1 MIFVVLG
8 IWLVVCV
15 GIPYGTMRFM
25 SRKEPNPKD
34 VDLEEIYT
42 EIVEGYRSPLVAMS
56 RLSRAVQRWQ
66 RANPDTALH
75 LRHKAAIR
83 RGVPP
88 VAFEDELG
96 PVTRKG
102 WRPSRKIGR
111 TLGYFRSVTPPREYL
126 MASNFAAGW
135 NPNVVG
141 SPAPMI
147 GPPVGQS
154 MNDGRDIGFDVFS
167 WHQQGLISTPSA
179 FVFSTPGKGKST
191 SMRVFLEGHI
201 IQGHGVIIPSDS
213 KNEYSKMTE
222 MFGGQVI
229 RIGHGLGH
237 LNPLDPGALGSIIPE
252 LRAAMTEE
260 NKEMMSAFILRA
272 QKETHAAQRRMVE
285 TLISIGRK
293 SPLQDFESAAIATA
307 LEDLYAHD
315 QAWVTPP
322 TISDLID
329 RLAEGSEALYHTVV
343 VTGAEEYHQLMSPL
357 LRSLY
362 ALLNGVTGEIFAGQ
376 TTTPIN
382 VDAPVICIDMS
393 VFDDGDTDVKAAVI
407 MSCWSAALG
416 AATAAKL
423 LADAGLREQKVFVL
437 SLDELWAVL
446 AAAPAMT
453 LHVDAMLRLLRTLG
467 MVVYLITH
475 GSKDLEALPT
485 EEDRN
490 RAMGFIERAGVVLCG
505 GVPAS
510 ELDLLES
517 RLPFN
522 QAERAE
528 IISWNESGAL
538 QRERGKARRLAP
550 GVGRFML
557 KASKSSAAGI
567 PFRTI
572 LTPTEGEFGI
582 HDTDGA
588 FRDAWAKVEQ
598 KAESHAGQ

>member
-1 MIFVVLG
+1 MTFVLLGLWLVCFVVIPCG
-8 IWLVVCV
+8 VVLF
-15 GIPYGTMRFM
+15 R
-25 SRKEPNPKD
+25 SRKEPHPKK
-34 VDLEEIYT
+34 VDLEEIYR
-42 EIVEGYRSPLVAMS
+42 EIVEGYRPPLVAMG
-56 RLSRAVQRWQ
+56 RLNRAVQRWQ
-66 RANPDTALH
+66 RTNPETALH
-75 LRHKAAIR
+75 IRHKAAIR

-88 VAFEDELG
+88 VVFEDELG

-111 TLGYFRSVTPPREYL
+111 TLGFFRSVTPPREYL

-147 GPPVGQS
+147 GPPVGRS

-252 LRAAMTEE
+252 LKAAMTEE
-260 NKEMMSAFILRA
+260 NKDMMSSFILRA
-272 QKETHAAQRRMVE
+272 QKETHAAQRRMIE
-285 TLISIGRK
+285 TLVGIGRK
-293 SPLQDFESAAIATA
+293 SQLQDFESAAIATA
-307 LEDLYAHD
+307 LEDLYADD

-329 RLAEGSEALYHTVV
+329 RLESGSDALSRTVV
-343 VTGAEEYHQLMSPL
+343 VSDATEYRQLISPL

-382 VDAPVICIDMS
+382 VDSPVICIDMS

-416 AATAAKL
+416 AVTAAKL

-467 MVVYLITH
+467 INVYLITH

-490 RAMGFIERAGVVLCG
+490 RAMGFIDRAGVVLCG

-510 ELDLLES
+510 ELDLLAS

-528 IISWNESGAL
+528 IVGWNESGAL
-538 QRERGKARRLAP
+538 QRERGKKRRLAP

-567 PFRTI
+567 PFMTV
-572 LTPTEGEFGI
+572 LSPTEVENGI
-582 HDTDGA
+582 HNTDEA
-588 FRDAWAKVEQ
+588 FKHAWAKVEQ
-598 KAESHAGQ
+598 KVETHAGD